1 MGNDDLNNTIQQV
14 VDKILQAQK
23 VAFDNLIEANTV
35 IINDKYAKVNE
46 MYVLTGRGHDY
57 IRVPAMLCGLSVEF
71 KELPEQVAFILRQ
84 TPQKTVNDFSAAVRV
99 QVYKEVYEWLCWHAY
114 SSEERGL
121 VKAFYEAFIEE
132 ADND

>member
-1 MGNDDLNNTIQQV
+1 MTIGNDDLNNTIQQV
-14 VDKILQAQK
+14 ADKILQAQQ

-35 IINDKYAKVNE
+35 TINDKYAKVNE

-57 IRVPAMLCGLSVEF
+57 IRVPAMLCGLRVEF
-71 KELPEQVAFILRQ
+71 KELPEQVAFILSQ

-99 QVYKEVYEWLCWHAY
+99 QVYKEVYEWLCWRAY

-121 VKAFYEAFIEE
+121 VKAFYEAFIKE
-132 ADND
+132 